1 MLKRFILAACIGF
14 SGLSFLYVDDRPVTA
29 AERQISPIVRLGER
43 LFRDTRF
50 STTKGDLPASCSNCH
65 LFNEDPQGL
74 RSFTDFFNKSWVSS
88 RSQDPRRLGLRNSPT
103 LLDVAIMPQLH
114 HDGEFRSIE
123 DLVRGTISGRTM
135 GWLPGEEDE
144 AFEQASRVLLD
155 DKGQNASYREQF
167 KSVFNVDLAK
177 IDRKERIDLMARAV
191 AEFLRTLRSRRDSP
205 YDQFI
210 RLNDLPSE
218 PSAGESPAEFG
229 RRQLAGIAALES
241 KGALRWIQGFGK
253 TEFDGLKVFNAS
265 GQTASSGNCVTC
277 HAPPYF
283 TDLTF
288 HNLGVAQR
296 EYDDIHGEGEFVHLE
311 IPDADEAKRPSTRL
325 RETPSR
331 HKPQDADLGYWNFVD
346 LKTSPLR
353 RKEESDERFLRR
365 MIGTFKTPSLRN
377 LDYSYPYMHN
387 GSLNTIEQVLDELM
401 LLGEMARKGKIRQ
414 ADEDLHGIRFA
425 KTDIAPLAA
434 FLKSLNED
442 LSRGF

>member
-1 MLKRFILAACIGF
+1 
-14 SGLSFLYVDDRPVTA
+14 
-29 AERQISPIVRLGER
+29 
-43 LFRDTRF
+43 
-50 STTKGDLPASCSNCH
+50 
-65 LFNEDPQGL
+65 
-74 RSFTDFFNKSWVSS
+74 
-88 RSQDPRRLGLRNSPT
+88 
-103 LLDVAIMPQLH
+103 MPQLH
-114 HDGEFRSIE
+114 HDGEFSSIE

-155 DKGQNASYREQF
+155 EKGQGISYREQF

-210 RLNDLPSE
+210 SLNGLPSE

-229 RRQLAGIAALES
+229 RRQLTGIAALES
-241 KGALRWIQGFGK
+241 KGTVRWIHGFGK
-253 TEFDGLKVFNAS
+253 TELDGLRIFNAS
-265 GQTASSGNCVTC
+265 DQTASSGNCVTC

-311 IPDADEAKRPSTRL
+311 IPDAGEAIRPSMRL

-346 LKTSPLR
+346 LRTSPLR
-353 RKEESDERFLRR
+353 RREESDERFLRR

-377 LDYSYPYMHN
+377 LNYSYPYLHN

-401 LLGEMARKGKIRQ
+401 LLGETARRGKIRQ
-414 ADEDLHGIRFA
+414 ADDALPGIRIS
-425 KTDIAPLAA
+425 KTDIPPLAA